1 MMKCTELLKNTN
13 KSLVEIR
20 NTETDKI
27 EKYVVCSDFD
37 NAKAYGNKWNAGEYY
52 NVNESLGLY
61 QQDMLRAAVFDL
73 YGIKEPNVPYA
84 RVMEFA
90 KAFFNNMDIDD
101 DMKDILKDSYNIT
114 KTEAEEFGIKDKLF
128 PRKYKIVEVNFTRTQ
143 EVTIN
148 VIMPDDEPT
157 ENVEDYIDCY
167 DYLED
172 CNSLES
178 YDWECDD
185 WSVVQDDMDEDD
197 VNHFIRY
204 DDNVW
209 NGDEF
214 PEAFE

>member
-73 YGIKEPNVPYA
+73 YDIKEPNVPYA

-90 KAFFNNMDIDD
+90 KVFFNNMDIDD
-101 DMKDILKDSYNIT
+101 DMKDILKDNYNIT

-128 PRKYKIVEVNFTRTQ
+128 PRKYKIVKVNFTRTQ
-143 EVTIN
+143 EVTVN

-185 WSVVQDDMDEDD
+185 WSVVQDDMDEND
-197 VNHFIRY
+197 VNHFIRC
-204 DDNVW
+204 DNNVW